1 MFLIKRFRYQ
11 NTLIRIFRLMKKFLT
26 LLFIPLF
33 GVSQISYKDVMSI
46 SDVKQFKKVMIENS
60 FEKNVINDGWLV
72 YGYNI
77 VKDSVNGDT
86 SSKWGLYNLDDDR
99 FMLQFSKEGFF
110 GLSDESDYDNIVK
123 EIKKNCTYYDVIEYT
138 NSGGEVDDFV
148 CYSCPQSKYKGKIG
162 FMVYDGNGVI
172 RHFPNPN

>member
-1 MFLIKRFRYQ
+1 MMIKKIIFLFVPIVCY
-11 NTLIRIFRLMKKFLT
+11 
-26 LLFIPLF
+26 
-33 GVSQISYKDVMSI
+33 SQITYKDVMSI
-46 SDVKQFKKVMIENS
+46 SDVKLFKKVMIENS
-60 FEKNVINDGWLV
+60 FEKNVIDDGWLV

-123 EIKKNCTYYDVIEYT
+123 EIKKNCTYYDVIEYKYT
-138 NSGGEVDDFV
+138 NSGDVNDFV
-148 CYSCPQSKYKGKIG
+148 CYSCPQSKYKGKIC
-162 FMVYDGNGVI
+162 FMVYNGNGII
-172 RHFPNPN
+172 RQFPND

>member
-1 MFLIKRFRYQ
+1 
-11 NTLIRIFRLMKKFLT
+11 MKKLII
-26 LLFIPLF
+26 LLIFPLVSF
-33 GVSQISYKDVMSI
+33 SQITYKDVMSI

-60 FEKNVINDGWLV
+60 YEKDEIDDGWLV
-72 YGYNI
+72 YGYSI
-77 VKDSVNGDT
+77 VKDSINGNT

-138 NSGGEVDDFV
+138 NSNGEVNDFV
-148 CYSCPQSKYKGKIG
+148 CYSCSQSKYKGKIG
-162 FMVYDGNGVI
+162 FMVYDGKGII
-172 RHFPNPN
+172 RHFPND

>member
-1 MFLIKRFRYQ
+1 M
-11 NTLIRIFRLMKKFLT
+11 LMKKFLT

-33 GVSQISYKDVMSI
+33 GVSQISYRDVMSI

-60 FEKNVINDGWLV
+60 FEKNVIDDGWLV
-72 YGYNI
+72 YGY
-77 VKDSVNGDT
+77 
-86 SSKWGLYNLDDDR
+86 
-99 FMLQFSKEGFF
+99 
-110 GLSDESDYDNIVK
+110 NIVK

>member
-1 MFLIKRFRYQ
+1 MMIKKIIFLFVPIVCY
-11 NTLIRIFRLMKKFLT
+11 
-26 LLFIPLF
+26 
-33 GVSQISYKDVMSI
+33 SQITYKDVMSI
-46 SDVKQFKKVMIENS
+46 SDVKLFKKVMIENS
-60 FEKNVINDGWLV
+60 YEKNVVDDGWLV
-72 YGYNI
+72 YGYDI
-77 VKDSVNGDT
+77 IKDSLDGDR

-99 FMLQFSKEGFF
+99 FMLQFHKESFF

-138 NSGGEVDDFV
+138 NSSGDVNDFV

-172 RHFPNPN
+172 RHFPND